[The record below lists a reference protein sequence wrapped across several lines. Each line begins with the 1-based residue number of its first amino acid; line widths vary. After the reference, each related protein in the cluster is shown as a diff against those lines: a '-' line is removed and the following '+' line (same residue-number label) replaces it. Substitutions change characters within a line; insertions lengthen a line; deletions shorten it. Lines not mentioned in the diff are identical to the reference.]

1 MQRRGATAILDTTV
15 ARKKIRIK
23 GGFLMTLSE
32 EELALMLRQNP
43 NLRVKDLS
51 NPKANDKVMQSL
63 RKELEVAAQK
73 KTSKYRNHK
82 VYIYE
87 DGFADISGNAES
99 RHGRIT
105 SVYDSQREYQRHNEL
120 RLLERAGE
128 IHDLSWQ
135 FPLLIQEAFQYNNQT
150 IQAIRYV
157 ADFRYFRS
165 GDDQPTIEDV
175 KGLDMNTGRHI
186 LTKDFLLK
194 WKLLKFRYPKYQF
207 VIF

>member
-1 MQRRGATAILDTTV
+1 
-15 ARKKIRIK
+15 
-23 GGFLMTLSE
+23 MTLSE

-51 NPKANDKVMQSL
+51 NPNANDKVMQSL
-63 RKELEVAAQK
+63 RKELEAAEAK
-73 KTSKYRNHK
+73 KPAKYRNYK

-99 RHGRIT
+99 RHGRII

-175 KGLDMNTGRHI
+175 KGLDVNTGRHI
-186 LTKDFLLK
+186 VTKDFRLK
-194 WKLLKFRYPKYQF
+194 WKLLKFRYPQYQF